1 MNPCKEK
8 IWVCFN
14 QILDEGGV
22 RGLWRGNGINIIK
35 IVPESAIKFTT
46 YEKVKRLIKG
56 DSEEDLNIYE
66 RICAGASAGA
76 FSQTVIYPLDVM
88 KTRLALGKTGQY
100 RGILRSCCKIYR
112 SEGIVSFYRGY
123 VPNILGVIPYA
134 GIELGIYETL
144 KRKYLR
150 RHSKM
155 EQPGALVALGCGIT
169 ASTLGQIC
177 CYPLALVRTRL
188 QAQGKQ
194 EESI

>member
-1 MNPCKEK
+1 MN
-8 IWVCFN
+8 V
-14 QILDEGGV
+14 V
-22 RGLWRGNGINIIK
+22 K

-56 DSEEDLNIYE
+56 DSEEELSFCE
-66 RICAGASAGA
+66 RICAGALAGA

-100 RGILRSCCKIYR
+100 KGIIRSSFKIYH
-112 SEGIVSFYRGY
+112 SEGISSFYRGY

-134 GIELGIYETL
+134 GIEMGLYETL
-144 KRKYLR
+144 KRKYMTT
-150 RHSKM
+150 HSKM
-155 EQPGALVALGCGIT
+155 EQPSALVSLGCGII

-188 QAQGKQ
+188 QAQG
-194 EESI
+194 EEIVNIKLLPRFRNFC